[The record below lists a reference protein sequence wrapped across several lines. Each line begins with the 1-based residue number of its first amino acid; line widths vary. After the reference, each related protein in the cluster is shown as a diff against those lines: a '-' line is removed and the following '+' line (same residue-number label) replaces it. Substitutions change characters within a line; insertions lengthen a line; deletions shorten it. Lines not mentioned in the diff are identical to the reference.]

1 MLKKVVLSSTILMG
15 VLGVSAVSL
24 PDLGL
29 IKAEAAISDAKIQKV
44 SVFGQNY
51 YDGSDVPA
59 YATGTFYI
67 VGDNNVTYTIK
78 QYEFNQLVTTK
89 NVTTKGLNSPV
100 SFNMQITEGNK
111 YEVTYNGKVISTF
124 VVRGH

>member
-15 VLGVSAVSL
+15 VLGVSALSA
-24 PDLGL
+24 PDLGS

-44 SVFGQNY
+44 NIFGKNY
-51 YDGSDVPA
+51 YNGSDVPG

-78 QYEFNQLVTTK
+78 QYELNQLVTTK
-89 NVTTKGLNSPV
+89 NVTTKGLNNPV
-100 SFNMQITEGNK
+100 SFNMQITEANK
-111 YEVTYNGKVISTF
+111 YEVTYNGKVVSTF
-124 VVRGH
+124 IVRGH

>member
-1 MLKKVVLSSTILMG
+1 MLKKVILSSTILMG

-51 YDGSDVPA
+51 YDGSDVPGNS
-59 YATGTFYI
+59 TGTFYI
-67 VGDNNVTYTIK
+67 VGDKNVTYTIK
-78 QYEFNQLVTTK
+78 QYEFNRLVNTKSVTTI
-89 NVTTKGLNSPV
+89 GLNSPAL
-100 SFNMQITEGNK
+100 FNMQITEGNK